1 MRQAIPEQY
10 AADYG
15 YPAPDQVEVT
25 GKGSLRHLHP
35 QRQLW
40 KPYNNSDSQTIIA
53 TSQQA
58 AVADALVSTGTLWG
72 FNIGSA
78 STGGHGV
85 PLQQLDAIHHIK
97 TGYYQ
102 PYTIASCA
110 NDTVEGSADERPLA
124 FPIPPGVLPQMLPEH
139 QINNSLLSLPA
150 FPIQDLSRAEILKT
164 PGLTWET
171 RLRWIELPRDPFNAS
186 AIGAVILLPKTSPS
200 PDGASTQKI
209 LVCTLGAGWGPSTLN
224 TSTQL
229 LGSSGVKSRISD
241 PEVVA
246 KKVFSYK
253 STEQDPGL
261 PKAEDV
267 AKLSDGFFVF
277 PAYPERLI
285 NVSTNWAQYL
295 NPMIVDEGVT
305 VFHRLMQAN
314 ISDDHPRVSA
324 AIILPSLLANGLARI
339 GFESSLQ
346 GDLRMTTNA
355 QGESNADIDS
365 WFRGKGDA
373 FVVDPAQSKEWVK
386 LEVFSTLEGYA
397 YNTSGAGPKVAIIFL
412 LAYCT
417 FAFAH
422 TCYAGIS
429 GISSSS
435 WDSIGEVTALAM
447 NSTPNLLLRNTS
459 SGIADAK
466 IFRLPARIFAMPDQA
481 GEGEHLELVLGDQEE
496 TVVAKRTLKIN
507 RVYG

>member
-1 MRQAIPEQY
+1 MADPVDHSDPSYTHWLTSIRTHQIDVAPDCAVINASVNPWSCPSDEWQSIENYLDLVKHAIPEQY
-10 AADYG
+10 APVYG
-15 YPAPDQVEVT
+15 FPAPDQVELT
-25 GKGSLRHLHP
+25 GKGSLRHLRP
-35 QRQLW
+35 QHQLW
-40 KPYNNSDSQTIIA
+40 KPFDNADTQTTIA

-58 AVADALVSTGTLWG
+58 AVADALVGTGTLWG

-110 NDTVEGSADERPLA
+110 NDTIEGSADERPLA
-124 FPIPPGVLPQMLPEH
+124 FPVPPGVVPQMLPEH

-150 FPIQDLSRAEILKT
+150 FPIQNLSRAEILKT
-164 PGLTWET
+164 PGLTWEN
-171 RLRWIELPRDPFNAS
+171 RLRWVELPQDPFNAS
-186 AIGAVILLPKTSPS
+186 AIGAVILLPIISPS
-200 PDGASTQKI
+200 PDEASSQKI

-229 LGSSGVKSRISD
+229 FGARGVKSGISD
-241 PEVVA
+241 PESLSQKA
-246 KKVFSYK
+246 LSYK
-253 STEQDPGL
+253 DMEQNPGL
-261 PKAEDV
+261 SEAEDV
-267 AKLSDGFFVF
+267 AVLSSGFFIV

-285 NVSTNWAQYL
+285 NVSISWARYL
-295 NPMIVDEGVT
+295 NPLIVDEGVT

-314 ISDDHPRVSA
+314 ISDRNLRVSA
-324 AIILPSLLANGLARI
+324 AIILPCLLANGLARI
-339 GFESSLQ
+339 GIESSLQ

-373 FVVDPAQSKEWVK
+373 FIVDPEQSKEWVK
-386 LEVFSTLEGYA
+386 LEVLSTLEGYA

-412 LAYCT
+412 LTYCT
-417 FAFAH
+417 FAIAH

-429 GISSSS
+429 GKS
-435 WDSIGEVTALAM
+435 
-447 NSTPNLLLRNTS
+447 LLPHPCGT
-459 SGIADAK
+459 
-466 IFRLPARIFAMPDQA
+466 
-481 GEGEHLELVLGDQEE
+481 LGFS
-496 TVVAKRTLKIN
+496 
-507 RVYG
+507 Y